1 MKKQIAKFFGIA
13 TLMLGMFFF
22 QSCTD
27 ACKDVECLNDGV
39 CDEGDCVCAKG
50 YESTDCS
57 VESRT
62 KFLGSWNYLDGC
74 YSTTSATTISTST
87 IGVER
92 VVISNMLGTT
102 LGGSAYALVDGT
114 AITIPS
120 QTKIGRAHV

>member
-27 ACKDVECLNDGV
+27 ACKDVECLNGGV

-50 YESTDCS
+50 YESADCS

-62 KFLGSWNYLDGC
+62 KFIGSWSFLDAC
-74 YSTTSATTISTST
+74 WSTQNPSTIATSAVA
-87 IGVER
+87 VER
-92 VVISNMLGTT
+92 VVISNILGT
-102 LGGSAYALVDGT
+102 LFFHILNINFKVLKNFIKKRAL
-114 AITIPS
+114 
-120 QTKIGRAHV
+120 